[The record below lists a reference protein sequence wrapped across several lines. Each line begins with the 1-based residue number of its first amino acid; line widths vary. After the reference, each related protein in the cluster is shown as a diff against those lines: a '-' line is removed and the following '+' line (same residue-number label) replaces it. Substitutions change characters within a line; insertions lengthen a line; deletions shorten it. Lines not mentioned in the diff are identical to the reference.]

1 MDKKFMNKLDDMELN
16 KVAGGQK
23 KGEKD
28 IEQPKVPALN
38 TTPILMLPIDKTK
51 KSLDEWDRKYGSK
64 RDKKEKADPKEEEV
78 NKRIQ
83 EALNKQVRIGIF

>member
-1 MDKKFMNKLDDMELN
+1 MDKKFMNKLDDMELS

-51 KSLDEWDRKYGSK
+51 KSLDEWDKKYGSK

>member
-51 KSLDEWDRKYGSK
+51 KSLDEWDKKYGSK
-64 RDKKEKADPKEEEV
+64 RDKKEKTDPREEEI
-78 NKRIQ
+78 NKRLQ
-83 EALNKQVRIGIF
+83 QTLTKQLGFGIC

>member
-51 KSLDEWDRKYGSK
+51 KTLDEWDKKYGSK
-64 RDKKEKADPKEEEV
+64 RDKKEKTDPREEEI
-78 NKRIQ
+78 NKRLQ
-83 EALNKQVRIGIF
+83 QTLTKQLGFGIC

>member
-64 RDKKEKADPKEEEV
+64 RDKKEKTDPREEEI
-78 NKRIQ
+78 NKRLQ
-83 EALNKQVRIGIF
+83 QTLTKQLGFGIC

>member
-28 IEQPKVPALN
+28 IEQPKVTALN

-64 RDKKEKADPKEEEV
+64 RDKKEKTDPREEEI
-78 NKRIQ
+78 NKRLQ
-83 EALNKQVRIGIF
+83 QTLTKQLGFGIC

>member
-1 MDKKFMNKLDDMELN
+1 MDKKFMNKMDDMELN
-16 KVAGGQK
+16 MVAGGQK
-23 KGEKD
+23 KDEKD

-38 TTPILMLPIDKTK
+38 TTPIMTIPIDKTK
-51 KSLDEWDRKYGSK
+51 KSLDEWDRKYGAK

-83 EALNKQVRIGIF
+83 EALNKQVKIGIF

>member
-51 KSLDEWDRKYGSK
+51 KSLDEWDKKYGSK
-64 RDKKEKADPKEEEV
+64 RDKKEKTDPREEEI
-78 NKRIQ
+78 NKRLQQTLTIQ
-83 EALNKQVRIGIF
+83 LGIGIC

>member
-38 TTPILMLPIDKTK
+38 TTPIMMIPIDKTK
-51 KSLDEWDRKYGSK
+51 KTLDEWDKKYGSK
-64 RDKKEKADPKEEEV
+64 RDKKEKTDPREEEI
-78 NKRIQ
+78 NQRLQ
-83 EALNKQVRIGIF
+83 QTLTKQLGIGIF